1 MNKKIYQIC
10 NVVLAVT
17 LSLTSASCS
26 YLDVVPP
33 ETVDLSNVMR
43 DKNDALAFLYSC
55 YAATNYSMACNNLG
69 AVESSADEFVNPL
82 LWGRLNQVVS

>member
-69 AVESSADEFVNPL
+69 ASVKK
-82 LWGRLNQVVS
+82 R

>member
-55 YAATNYSMACNNLG
+55 YAPTNDSMAC
-69 AVESSADEFVNPL
+69 SSVWRASISVQSIVL
-82 LWGRLNQVVS
+82 LTSL

>member
-26 YLDVVPP
+26 YLDVTGDCGL
-33 ETVDLSNVMR
+33 EQC
-43 DKNDALAFLYSC
+43 DA
-55 YAATNYSMACNNLG
+55 
-69 AVESSADEFVNPL
+69 
-82 LWGRLNQVVS
+82 